1 MKEIKTIKAIIN
13 KKNVKRV
20 INVYLTV
27 LLCVG
32 VASMLTGCAVVV
44 GSENVSV
51 TVEHSGAL
59 LGM

>member
-1 MKEIKTIKAIIN
+1 MEKIKTIKAIIN

-32 VASMLTGCAVVV
+32 VASMLTGCTIISDSSNVLVVTE
-44 GSENVSV
+44 S
-51 TVEHSGAL
+51 SGAL